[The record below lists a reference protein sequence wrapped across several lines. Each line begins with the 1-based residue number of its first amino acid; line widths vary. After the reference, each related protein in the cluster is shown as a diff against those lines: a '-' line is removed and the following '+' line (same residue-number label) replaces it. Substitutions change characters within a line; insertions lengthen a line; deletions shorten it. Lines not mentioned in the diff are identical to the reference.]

1 MIHRAGN
8 RGNQGRAIKDTH
20 DSEASA
26 HAAIEDTHDSGVW

>member
-1 MIHRAGN
+1 MIPDELR
-8 RGNQGRAIKDTH
+8 RLGRAIKDTH